1 MTDRTIEITK
11 TIDAPAERVF
21 KALTDARELER
32 WFPSGADSDARS
44 AGAFEY
50 RFEFP
55 GDPARDHTYGGVY
68 HEVSNDRVSYPWK
81 GKLGETHVDVELRP
95 SGDVTEVTLRHTGWG
110 EGSEWQESLEMHRE
124 GWGFFLENLKA
135 YLERGEDRR
144 PEALGMR
151 TTATV

>member
-1 MTDRTIEITK
+1 MTDRMIEITK
-11 TIDAPAERVF
+11 TIDAPEERVF

-32 WFPSGADSDARS
+32 WFPSSADSDPRDG
-44 AGAFEY
+44 GAFEY

-55 GDPARDHTYGGVY
+55 RDSARDHTYAGAY
-68 HEVSNDRVSYPWK
+68 HEVSSHRVSYPWS
-81 GKLGETHVDVELRP
+81 GKLGETRVEVELRAR
-95 SGDVTEVTLRHTGWG
+95 GDATEVTLRHTGWG
-110 EGSEWQESLEMHRE
+110 EGAEWDESLAMHRD

-151 TTATV
+151 TAATV